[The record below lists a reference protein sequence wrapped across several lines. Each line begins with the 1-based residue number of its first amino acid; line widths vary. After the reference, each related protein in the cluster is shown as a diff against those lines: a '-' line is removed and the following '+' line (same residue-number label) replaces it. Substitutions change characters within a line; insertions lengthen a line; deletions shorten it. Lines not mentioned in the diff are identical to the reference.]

1 MVMRPIFLF
10 FAALAAFGVIVAAAV
25 QEFFLAG
32 SLAGTALI
40 FAFFAEVLQHLE
52 TIEEL
57 LTKQAEKL
65 EGRKPETPKEE
76 ENAK

>member
-1 MVMRPIFLF
+1 MVAIFLF
-10 FAALAAFGVIVAAAV
+10 FTALAVFGVVVAAAV

-32 SLAGTALI
+32 SLAGTALV

-76 ENAK
+76 ESVK

>member
-1 MVMRPIFLF
+1 MNMMPIFLF
-10 FAALAAFGVIVAAAV
+10 FTALAAFGVIVAAAV

-52 TIEEL
+52 TIETL

-76 ENAK
+76 ENVK